1 MLEGEPAVISNSLN
15 NPEISFPIRQLCAC
29 WQPCPSSSLE
39 INLFPA
45 VLALHG
51 KSDSSAFT
59 SGSSHQQN
67 VNYKSKTI
75 YHIEREKQF
84 SRQSKLCLVLS
95 YLFFSLHSLLTL
107 WVDRTLTIGEAVC
120 EMVKKRVK
128 CAGFAT
134 RQTQDWAVRFLCD
147 LIAWSV
153 KWG

>member
-1 MLEGEPAVISNSLN
+1 MFENMLEGELAVISNSLN
-15 NPEISFPIRQLCAC
+15 NSEISFPIRQLCAY

-75 YHIEREKQF
+75 YCIEREKQF
-84 SRQSKLCLVLS
+84 PRQSKLCLSLS
-95 YLFFSLHSLLTL
+95 ILFTPFSPQSVAGQNISHWGNSL
-107 WVDRTLTIGEAVC
+107 WDGE
-120 EMVKKRVK
+120 E
-128 CAGFAT
+128 
-134 RQTQDWAVRFLCD
+134 
-147 LIAWSV
+147 
-153 KWG
+153 